1 MMYKQKNK
9 QEGITLI
16 ALIVTIIVLIV
27 LAGVSISMVVGDNGI
42 ITQAQR
48 AKEETDLS
56 IRKESSTLT
65 DYEDLM
71 EGKFVEIKQTQDTNP
86 GNMEGS
92 GTQNNPYI
100 INSIEDLVSF
110 ANLVKEGN
118 TFINQ
123 YVQLGI
129 SLDFYEDKSY
139 VDLNKKYILNNTIN
153 GYEESENGEKTLKEL
168 LTTGQGWLSIG
179 NTIDSDNQN
188 FEGTFEGNNKVIKN
202 LYMAQSTQE
211 SSVIGLFANNKGII
225 QNLKVL
231 NAQIEVNGKDDTYIF
246 IGSICG
252 NNQGNMINCETSGKV
267 SMEANFGLMSGITG
281 RNQGEIIQ
289 CKNYTKLQGRT
300 MYAGGI
306 AAQNLGRIENCANLG
321 EIIEETYGNYTGGI
335 TGSSLS
341 SSSSIVSSYNTGNIY
356 VMTGESIVL
365 GGIAGQSQNPITAC
379 YNAGNI
385 NVEADN
391 VLIRVGGIAGYY
403 NNILKNSYNLGS
415 INLTGT
421 AEGKMGGIVGELSQ
435 GTVQYCYN
443 EGKLLSSDTSSS
455 IGGIIGYVPDNT
467 ISITLSDNYYLNN
480 IEKGIG
486 YILNDNEL
494 YTTVKEN
501 EMDKDDL
508 LILLNTDNN
517 LWKNDND
524 SLNNG
529 YPILVWQ

>member
-188 FEGTFEGNNKVIKN
+188 FEGTFEGNNKVIK
-202 LYMAQSTQE
+202 
-211 SSVIGLFANNKGII
+211 ICIW
-225 QNLKVL
+225 LKVL
-231 NAQIEVNGKDDTYIF
+231 K
-246 IGSICG
+246 
-252 NNQGNMINCETSGKV
+252 KV
-267 SMEANFGLMSGITG
+267 
-281 RNQGEIIQ
+281 
-289 CKNYTKLQGRT
+289 
-300 MYAGGI
+300 
-306 AAQNLGRIENCANLG
+306 
-321 EIIEETYGNYTGGI
+321 
-335 TGSSLS
+335 
-341 SSSSIVSSYNTGNIY
+341 
-356 VMTGESIVL
+356 VL
-365 GGIAGQSQNPITAC
+365 
-379 YNAGNI
+379 
-385 NVEADN
+385 
-391 VLIRVGGIAGYY
+391 
-403 NNILKNSYNLGS
+403 
-415 INLTGT
+415 
-421 AEGKMGGIVGELSQ
+421 
-435 GTVQYCYN
+435 
-443 EGKLLSSDTSSS
+443 
-455 IGGIIGYVPDNT
+455 
-467 ISITLSDNYYLNN
+467 
-480 IEKGIG
+480 
-486 YILNDNEL
+486 
-494 YTTVKEN
+494 
-501 EMDKDDL
+501 
-508 LILLNTDNN
+508 
-517 LWKNDND
+517 
-524 SLNNG
+524 
-529 YPILVWQ
+529 